1 MSSEKINYINPHLR
15 FKDAVPEGTT
25 GWQSPSNIALIKYWG
40 KRAVQLPM
48 NPSVSFTLSKSATT
62 TTVRYKPATK
72 KESAVTFY
80 FEDERNR
87 VFEQKT
93 IAFFKNLHS
102 VFPFLSQMDFEIRSE
117 NSFPHSAG
125 IASSASGMSALAL
138 ILCDLERTFF
148 GTLETE
154 EKFLQKASY
163 IARLGSGS
171 ACRSVYGGIALWG
184 KTDRLQGSSDEYV
197 VPVQKVHPLFHSY
210 RDYILIVDPHE
221 KKVSSRA
228 GHELMKT
235 NPFAPARFKQANQNL
250 AILLKAL
257 ETGDTDTFIDITE
270 LEALTLHAMMMTSQP
285 SYMLMKPATV
295 AIMEKIRDFR
305 NQTGIPVAFTLD
317 AGPNIHM
324 LFPEENETNIKDFMQ
339 SELNTFVN
347 PDNLIADRVGKGPQ
361 KTE

>member
-1 MSSEKINYINPHLR
+1 MSVEKNSYINQELKFTDTIPQG
-15 FKDAVPEGTT
+15 KT
-25 GWQSPSNIALIKYWG
+25 GWKSPSNIALIKYWG
-40 KRAVQLPM
+40 KKAVQLPM
-48 NPSVSFTLSKSATT
+48 NPSVSFTLNKATT
-62 TTVRYKPATK
+62 NTTIHYNPAVK

-80 FEDERNR
+80 FEGKRNLT
-87 VFEQKT
+87 FEQKT

-102 VFPFLSQMDFEIRSE
+102 VFPFLAQLDFEIRSE

-138 ILCDLERTFF
+138 ILCDMERTFF

-163 IARLGSGS
+163 VARLGSGS
-171 ACRSVYGGIALWG
+171 ACRSVYGGVVLWG
-184 KTDRLQGSSDEYV
+184 KTGQLQGSSDEFAI
-197 VPVQKVHPLFHSY
+197 PVSQVHPVFGSY

-250 AILLKAL
+250 TIILKAL
-257 ETGDTDTFIDITE
+257 ETGDTDTFINITE
-270 LEALTLHAMMMTSQP
+270 LEALTLHSMMMTSQP

-305 NQTGIPVAFTLD
+305 NQTGIPVSFTLD

-324 LFPEENETNIKDFMQ
+324 LFPEANEESIKDFMR
-339 SELNTFVN
+339 SELGTFVKT
-347 PDNLIADRVGKGPQ
+347 DTLIADRVGNGPQ

>member
-1 MSSEKINYINPHLR
+1 MSSEKNNYINPHLR
-15 FKDAVPEGTT
+15 FKYQVPEGTT

-48 NPSVSFTLSKSATT
+48 NPSVSFTLSKSATR
-62 TTVRYKPATK
+62 TTVHYKPAAK
-72 KESAVTFY
+72 KESSIAFY
-80 FEDERNR
+80 FEGERNLT
-87 VFEQKT
+87 FEQKT

-125 IASSASGMSALAL
+125 IASSASGMSALAMA
-138 ILCDLERTFF
+138 LCDLERTFF
-148 GTLETE
+148 GTLDTDEA
-154 EKFLQKASY
+154 FLQKASY

-171 ACRSVYGGIALWG
+171 ACRSVYGGVALWG
-184 KTDRLQGSSDEYV
+184 KTESVRGSSDEYA
-197 VPVQKVHPLFHSY
+197 VPVPKIHPLFRSF

-235 NPFAPARFKQANQNL
+235 NPFAPARFKQANRNL

-257 ETGDTDTFIDITE
+257 ETGDTDTFTDITE

-295 AIMEKIRDFR
+295 SIIEKIRDFR
-305 NQTGIPVAFTLD
+305 NRTGIPVAFTLD

-324 LFPEENETNIKDFMQ
+324 LFPEENEESIKDFIGT
-339 SELNTFVN
+339 ELSVYVT
-347 PDNLIADRVGKGPQ
+347 PDSVIADRVGNGPQ